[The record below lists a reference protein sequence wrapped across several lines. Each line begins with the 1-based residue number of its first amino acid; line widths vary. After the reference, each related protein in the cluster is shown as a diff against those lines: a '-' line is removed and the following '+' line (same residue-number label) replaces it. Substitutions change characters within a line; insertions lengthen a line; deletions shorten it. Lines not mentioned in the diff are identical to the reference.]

1 MSEVRFTA
9 FVHPEQQGSTKG
21 FILKGKW
28 GAKDRAILTSTNKN
42 LKPYRGQVT
51 REAVVALEAAG
62 FPQPMAEKHV
72 PVSMA
77 VDFYFAKPPTVPK
90 KRKEMV
96 VTPDLSKLIRS
107 TEDALI
113 GLLYFDDAQIVETV
127 ARKHYGT
134 PERVEVLVKTVD
146 HLETAEERSS
156 KTTDSFSTRSDEQM
170 LFDMHHNTAFGMK

>member
-9 FVHPEQQGSTKG
+9 FVHPEPQGSVKG
-21 FILKGKW
+21 FVLKGKW
-28 GAKDRAILTSTNKN
+28 GAKDRAILTTDNKN

-51 REAVVALEAAG
+51 REAVVALAAAEL
-62 FPQPMAEKHV
+62 PQPMAGKHV
-72 PVSMA
+72 PVSM
-77 VDFYFAKPPTVPK
+77 VLDFYFSKPPSIPK
-90 KRKEMV
+90 KRKEMAV
-96 VTPDLSKLIRS
+96 KPDLSKLIRA
-107 TEDALI
+107 TEDAFI
-113 GLLYFDDAQIVETV
+113 GLLYADDAQIVETV

-134 PERVEVLVKTVD
+134 PERVAVLVKTVD